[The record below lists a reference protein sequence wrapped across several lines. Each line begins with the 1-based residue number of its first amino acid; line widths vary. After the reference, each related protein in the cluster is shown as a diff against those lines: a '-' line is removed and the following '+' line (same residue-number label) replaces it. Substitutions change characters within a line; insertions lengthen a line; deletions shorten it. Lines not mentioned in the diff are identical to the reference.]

1 MTYSI
6 SNSLLKASVTKT
18 GIELSSVKSK
28 KTDLEY
34 IWQADPAIWAN
45 HAPVLFPI
53 IGALKNGRY
62 RFDGEFYELPK
73 HGLVRYNDKIELIKQ
88 TDDSLLFSLF
98 WNDDSFKNYPF
109 KFEFQTLYSLS
120 GSTISV
126 KHTVLNHG
134 AQDMYFSLG
143 GHPAF
148 NCPLF
153 EGESYSDYYLEF
165 DQIEQASAYLLD
177 ESGLVS
183 EKKLTLVDKSN
194 TLKLHKHLFDNDALI
209 FRDLKSRRVKLVS
222 SRTGDILTMTYE
234 GFPYLGVWAKPK
246 APFVCIEPWQ
256 GIADAEET
264 DQEFK
269 RKEGIMTLKP
279 GQKHRAEYS
288 VTFHK

>member
-6 SNSLLKASVTKT
+6 SSSLLTASVKKT
-18 GIELSSVKSK
+18 GIELCSVKSK
-28 KTDLEY
+28 ATGIEY
-34 IWQADPAIWAN
+34 VWQADPTIWAS

-62 RFDGEFYELPK
+62 RFDGEIYELPK
-73 HGLVRYNDKIELIKQ
+73 HGFVRYNDATELIRQ
-88 TDDSLLFSLF
+88 TDDTLLFSLF

-120 GSTISV
+120 GSTITV
-126 KHTVLNHG
+126 EHTVLNHG
-134 AQDMYFSLG
+134 DQNMYFSLG

-165 DQIEQASAYLLD
+165 DQIEQSPAYLLH

-183 EKKLTLVDKSN
+183 DKKLNLLDESRTLQ
-194 TLKLHKHLFDNDALI
+194 LHKHLFDDDALI
-209 FRDLKSRRVKLVS
+209 FRDLKSRQVKLVS
-222 SRTGDILTMTYE
+222 SRSGDVLTMTYE
-234 GFPYLGVWAKPK
+234 GFPYLGIWAKPK
-246 APFVCIEPWQ
+246 AQFVCIEPWQ
-256 GIADAEET
+256 GIADAAET

-269 RKEGIMTLKP
+269 QKEGIMTIKP
-279 GQKHRAEYS
+279 EEKHKAEYS
-288 VTFHK
+288 ITFHK

>member
-6 SNSLLKASVTKT
+6 SNSLLKASVRKT

-34 IWQADPAIWAN
+34 IWQAIPSIWGS

-62 RFDGEFYELPK
+62 RFDDKFYELPK
-73 HGLVRYNDKIELIKQ
+73 HGFVRYNDNIELIKQ
-88 TDDSLLFSLF
+88 TDDSLLFSLS
-98 WNDDSFKNYPF
+98 WDTDSLKQYPF
-109 KFEFQTLYSLS
+109 RFEFHTLYSLE
-120 GSTISV
+120 GPTISIN
-126 KHTVLNHG
+126 HTVFNHG
-134 AQDMYFSLG
+134 ERDMHFSLG

-165 DQIEQASAYLLD
+165 DQIEKAPAYLLD

-183 EKKLTLVDKSN
+183 DKKLNLLDDSR

-209 FRDLKSRRVKLVS
+209 FRD
-222 SRTGDILTMTYE
+222 
-234 GFPYLGVWAKPK
+234 
-246 APFVCIEPWQ
+246 
-256 GIADAEET
+256 
-264 DQEFK
+264 
-269 RKEGIMTLKP
+269 
-279 GQKHRAEYS
+279 
-288 VTFHK
+288 